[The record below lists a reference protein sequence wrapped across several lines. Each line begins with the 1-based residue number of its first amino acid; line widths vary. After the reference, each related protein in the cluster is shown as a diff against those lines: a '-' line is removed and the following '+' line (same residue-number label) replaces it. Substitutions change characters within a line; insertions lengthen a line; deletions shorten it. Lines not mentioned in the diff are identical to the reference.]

1 MPRYPVGDEVYVG
14 PAIAA
19 NKCVKQSEADIII
32 AATVANANAAYAPK
46 VGAAAI
52 ANHVDPALATAPEC
66 AAKQNAILAALR
78 LAGII
83 AT

>member
-1 MPRYPVGDEVYVG
+1 MPRFRLGDEVYVG

-19 NKCVKQSEADIII
+19 NKCVKKSETDAG
-32 AATVANANAAYAPK
+32 YAVK

-52 ANHVDPALATAPEC
+52 ANHANPAVATAPEC
-66 AAKQNAILAALR
+66 ATKQNAILAALR

-83 AT
+83 AP